1 LRLLSLIALVLIV
14 SAPVQAHQQKAAF
27 SQILLNPRSGL
38 LEVAHRF
45 LLHDAEH
52 AVQQLFDSKAD
63 IIADPATQQRF
74 AEYVVE
80 RFAISEVDGTPLP
93 LEYVGVEIE
102 RSFIWVYQ
110 QAKPP
115 TSKALTITHSALLD
129 VWSGQ
134 ENMLNVEG
142 LGELKT
148 LFFEAHQDKFTI
160 DLE

>member
-1 LRLLSLIALVLIV
+1 LRLYTIIALLLLVV
-14 SAPVQAHQQKAAF
+14 APVQAHQQKAAF
-27 SQILLNPRSGL
+27 SQLLLNPRTGL

-74 AEYVVE
+74 ADYVVA
-80 RFAISEVDGTPLP
+80 RFAITQADGSDLA
-93 LEYVGVEIE
+93 LEYVGVELD

-110 QAKPP
+110 EAKPP
-115 TSKALTITHSALLD
+115 VSSPLTISHSALLD

-134 ENMLNVEG
+134 ENMVNIEG

-148 LFFEAHQDKFTI
+148 LYFEAHRDTLTI